1 MWIEFLQL
9 RKKIACWEWTW
20 QGSNLRDTFKP
31 FKPLYHTALP
41 WFSHSWY
48 LCFEVSSYSFWHICG
63 GIQKHCSNI
72 SHFFLALCSNNLH
85 FYNFEYIK
93 GLVFSHCLLEFDW
106 SMLLQIKTCK
116 MLYRKMITQPGMCL
130 KAMDTPSTSFQ
141 TDRHCKST
149 AVKQSAHGRG
159 GSKHIYTIPGSV
171 TLSFLRLKVSPLPWS
186 AQTPCRFC
194 STPKKK
200 VPWKKLR
207 KKFSPQ
213 LEYFILFTKY
223 VPH

>member
-20 QGSNLRDTFKP
+20 QGSNLRDTFRP

-63 GIQKHCSNI
+63 GIQKHCSNT
-72 SHFFLALCSNNLH
+72 SHFFLVLCSNNLH

-116 MLYRKMITQPGMCL
+116 MLYRKMITQPRMCP

-159 GSKHIYTIPGSV
+159 GIKTHIYYSWECDIKFPKVKGITFAMECTNS
-171 TLSFLRLKVSPLPWS
+171 LSFLLYS
-186 AQTPCRFC
+186 
-194 STPKKK
+194 KKK
-200 VPWKKLR
+200 VPWKKTR